1 MSFRIPPKIAVIN
14 SLAGY
19 GRCSTTEAL
28 PIISAMRVQACP
40 VPTSVFS
47 NHTGFSTHFGVDFT
61 DYMAGYLQQWDSL
74 GLVFDG
80 IYCGFL
86 GKKEQLPL
94 VASFLKSQR
103 QKGCSTILVDPVM
116 GDHGKAYKTITPEHC
131 RALKELVSLADI
143 ITPNITEA
151 CLLTDTPYQESGWQ
165 KPQLH
170 ALCAALHAMGPKKIA
185 VTGLRCQA
193 ARNPGAGQDGC
204 FLDPGSEPEDGF
216 LDPGAGQDGC
226 FLNSGLEPEDGFLNP
241 GAEQDSCFLN
251 PGSEPEDGF
260 LNLISKQEEGS
271 RSFTVSRILTPS
283 AGPSRHGTG
292 DIFASILAADAVN
305 GTDFLTSVQK
315 ATDFISACIRVS
327 EELHI
332 PEQDGVC
339 FENLLH
345 TLS

>member
-47 NHTGFSTHFGVDFT
+47 NHTGFPTHFGVDFT
-61 DYMAGYLQQWDSL
+61 DYMAGYLKQWDSL

-94 VASFLKSQR
+94 VASFLKRQR
-103 QKGCSTILVDPVM
+103 QKGCSAILVDPVM

-131 RALKELVSLADI
+131 SALKELVSLADI

-193 ARNPGAGQDGC
+193 ARNPDAGQDSC
-204 FLDPGSEPEDGF
+204 FLDPVSEPEDGF

-226 FLNSGLEPEDGFLNP
+226 FLNSG
-241 GAEQDSCFLN
+241 
-251 PGSEPEDGF
+251 SEPEDGF
-260 LNLISKQEEGS
+260 LNLISKQEKGS
-271 RSFTVSRILTPS
+271 RSFTLSRILTPS

-315 ATDFISACIRVS
+315 AADFISACIRVS

-345 TLS
+345 TLN